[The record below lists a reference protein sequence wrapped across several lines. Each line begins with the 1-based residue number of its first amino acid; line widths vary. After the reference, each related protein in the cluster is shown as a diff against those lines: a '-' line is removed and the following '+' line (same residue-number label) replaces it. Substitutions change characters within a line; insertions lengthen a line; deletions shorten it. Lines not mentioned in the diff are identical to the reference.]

1 MKLLLAEDTQDLN
14 HALVT
19 VLTMQNYDV
28 DAAYDGEE
36 ALSLIR
42 RNGYDCVILDI
53 MMPKKSGLEVLRE
66 MRAQNITTPVLLLTA
81 KSEVD
86 DRVQGLDDGADDYLT
101 KPFAMKELLARVRSL
116 VRRGNIT
123 QRSCTAA
130 ISR

>member
-66 MRAQNITTPVLLLTA
+66 MRA
-81 KSEVD
+81 
-86 DRVQGLDDGADDYLT
+86 
-101 KPFAMKELLARVRSL
+101 
-116 VRRGNIT
+116 
-123 QRSCTAA
+123 
-130 ISR
+130 